1 MPPADRPPVVPVFF
15 AFRIMVGVGLLMI
28 AIGWAGAW
36 LWWRGRLETSR
47 WYLWPVAHAWWLGF
61 VAVLAGW
68 VVTETGRQ
76 PWIAHGILRTA
87 DAISPVPG
95 ASIASTLALFV
106 LVYGVVFT
114 MGIYYINRL
123 IDKGPEGAAIEP
135 PDMRQPQSPLS
146 SAQQAGREALSP
158 QR

>member
-1 MPPADRPPVVPVFF
+1 MSRLERTRRWSRCWSA
-15 AFRIMVGVGLLMI
+15 GLL
-28 AIGWAGAW
+28 
-36 LWWRGRLETSR
+36 
-47 WYLWPVAHAWWLGF
+47 
-61 VAVLAGW
+61 VAVLSGW

-123 IDKGPEGAAIEP
+123 IDKGPEGAAVEP

-146 SAQQAGREALSP
+146 SARQAGRKALSP

>member
-1 MPPADRPPVVPVFF
+1 M
-15 AFRIMVGVGLLMI
+15 
-28 AIGWAGAW
+28 
-36 LWWRGRLETSR
+36 
-47 WYLWPVAHAWWLGF
+47 
-61 VAVLAGW
+61 LAGW
-68 VVTETGRQ
+68 IVTETGRQ

-95 ASIASTLALFV
+95 GSIASTLALFV

-146 SAQQAGREALSP
+146 AAQEAGREALSP